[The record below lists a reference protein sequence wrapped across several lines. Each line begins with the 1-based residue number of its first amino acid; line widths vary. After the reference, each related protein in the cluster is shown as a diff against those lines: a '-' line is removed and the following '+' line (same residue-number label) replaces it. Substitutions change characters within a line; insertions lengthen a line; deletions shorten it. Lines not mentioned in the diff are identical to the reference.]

1 MQAHTEASQEPCKT
15 SNIKSFATIVNS
27 FLLLAVIAKFSI

>member
-1 MQAHTEASQEPCKT
+1 MQTHTEASQEPCKT

-27 FLLLAVIAKFSI
+27 FSLLAIITKFSI